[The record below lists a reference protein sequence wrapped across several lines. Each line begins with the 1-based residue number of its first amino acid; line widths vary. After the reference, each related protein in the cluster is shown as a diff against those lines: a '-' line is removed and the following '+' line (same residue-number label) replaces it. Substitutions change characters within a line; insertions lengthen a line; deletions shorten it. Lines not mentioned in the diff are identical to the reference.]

1 VALILPQESAEVSN
15 TFSKRKAGFLYGF
28 FAVVRALSLNEVFV
42 AMRLSR
48 STCAETPN
56 RLDQYQFTSA
66 ILRLLAG
73 DVPNFARRA

>member
-1 VALILPQESAEVSN
+1 VALILPHESAEVSN

-28 FAVVRALSLNEVFV
+28 FAVVRALSLIEVFV

-48 STCAETPN
+48 STCAETLN
-56 RLDQYQFTSA
+56 HLDQFTSA